1 MRKIFKALCLLSLS
15 LTVVTGVHAESFKK
29 SNLVCFVKFAD
40 ETDDNC
46 FEDHDFAHYETL
58 FNGTETGANTVYNY
72 FKQASYGKLDWTSV
86 FFPAPSG
93 TKIMSYTAQNER
105 SYYEPT
111 NHGGTGDNKNG
122 YDRDD
127 ATAMAARERA
137 LVKEIIAYLNE
148 NIGADAVI
156 DADNDGIVDN
166 LTFIFSGSSD
176 VSARYLLWPKR
187 ADLVSATNEFVIRDK
202 KVVGYIMTF
211 DASNGFDMSSN
222 IPINTGVL
230 CHEMS
235 HALGTYD
242 LYHVNDK
249 LNPVGIWDLM
259 SDNQP
264 MAQNMTVYTKWRYC
278 KWLNEEYVDGIP
290 LISEPGTYTL
300 NPVGGNTSANI
311 AYKIQPVG
319 SNEYFVVEYRKKEGF
334 DSSLP
339 ESGLIVYR
347 INPSYSGGNVN
358 YNGTTRL
365 DEQYV
370 FRPGGTTTADGDISK
385 AAFSADNGRTA
396 FGGLAD
402 QKPFYS
408 DGTVANFAIAN
419 ISAAGET
426 ISFDLLEATKQL
438 MISDTII
445 VLKGMANSAASVTI
459 ACDDAWVISGI
470 PDWLT
475 LNPSTGESGSTSVTL
490 TANEDNTTGAER
502 TATLTVTST
511 VDETLTKD
519 ILVKQSAKSNSVI
532 LSDGFEDTSN
542 PNGWVIENIGESG
555 KGWQYTG
562 GSTTGKLTSMVN
574 SGTHAMTMKETFWEE
589 THQDAK
595 LTSPTF
601 AGGKTLTFYSHT
613 NGGNATPNNK
623 PFYLV
628 QVSGDGGATWNTLFN
643 VLEDYPRDAEG
654 KTVSALSYTK
664 ITLDLSPYTS
674 ENMKIRFYC
683 YDVTNEGLQY
693 WWQIDDL
700 EISSEAVDTGVE
712 KVETPE
718 QEGRYEIYT
727 LQGVRV
733 AQPTKGV
740 YIKNGKKFIVK
751 E

>member
-1 MRKIFKALCLLSLS
+1 MRKIYKALCLLSLS
-15 LTVVTGVHAESFKK
+15 LTIVTGVHAENFQK

-40 ETDDNC
+40 ETDADC
-46 FEDHDFAHYETL
+46 FNDHEFAHYETM

-86 FFPAPSG
+86 FFPAPNG
-93 TKIMSYTAQNER
+93 TKIMSYTAQNAR
-105 SYYEPT
+105 SYYEPQ
-111 NHGGTGDNKNG
+111 NHGGTGNNANG

-148 NIGADAVI
+148 NIGTDAVI

-187 ADLVSATNEFVIRDK
+187 SDLVSATNEFVIRDK

-211 DASNGFDMSSN
+211 DESNGFDFTSS

-242 LYHVNDK
+242 LYHVSGS

-264 MAQNMTVYTKWRYC
+264 VAQNMTVYTKWRYC
-278 KWLNEEYVDGIP
+278 KWLNEEYADGIP

-300 NPVGGNTSANI
+300 NPVGGNTSENI

-408 DGTVANFAIAN
+408 DGTIANFAISN

-426 ISFDLLEATKQL
+426 ISFDLLEATKQML
-438 MISDTII
+438 ISDTAV
-445 VLKGMANSAASVTI
+445 VLKGMANSAASITI
-459 ACDDAWVISGI
+459 ACDDAWTITGI

-475 LNPSTGESGSTSVTL
+475 VTPSTGDAGSTSVTL

-502 TATLTVTST
+502 MVTLTVTST
-511 VDETLTKD
+511 ADATLAKD
-519 ILVKQSAKSNSVI
+519 MTVKQSAKSNSVI

-542 PNGWVIENIGESG
+542 PNGWVFENTGESG
-555 KGWQYTG
+555 SGWKYCE
-562 GSTTGKLTSMVN
+562 GSVTGKAKNMVN
-574 SGTHAMTMKETFWEE
+574 SGTHALLMKETSLVDL
-589 THQDAK
+589 HQDSR

-601 AGGKTLTFYSHT
+601 AGGKTLIFYSHT

-683 YDVTNEGLQY
+683 YDITNEGLQY

-700 EISSEAVDTGVE
+700 EILSTSVSTGIE
-712 KVETPE
+712 KVNTSE
-718 QEGRYEIYT
+718 RDDRHEIYT

-733 AQPTKGV
+733 AYPTKGI
-740 YIKNGKKFIVK
+740 YIRNGKKFIVR